1 MTAVLYGA
9 PGTFETQKP
18 RAVPVSTPAEVTQV
32 RARRPHPLSTC
43 NLTKVEAQIRRMT

>member
-18 RAVPVSTPAEVTQV
+18 RAVPVSTPAEVTLGVVAARV
-32 RARRPHPLSTC
+32 RSAP
-43 NLTKVEAQIRRMT
+43 V